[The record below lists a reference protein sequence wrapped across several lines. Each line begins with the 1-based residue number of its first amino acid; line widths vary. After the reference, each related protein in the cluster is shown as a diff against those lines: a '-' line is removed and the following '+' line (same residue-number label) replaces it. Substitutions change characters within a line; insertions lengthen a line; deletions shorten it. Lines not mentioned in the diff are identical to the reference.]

1 MTNTGMFFR
10 MLFSAVFRRRS
21 RAVMAVVA
29 SLVGAATLFCL
40 AMICLAVPQQMNE
53 EMRAYGANLIVT
65 PTESTNADGKAG
77 IDKAMVQHTTEMV
90 KAKGSAKYATY
101 RYENVR
107 VNASPYVMA
116 GVNAAQVKNLN
127 HHWVVDGS
135 WPTDGKGLAKVV
147 VTDGTAFALTS
158 EDGSY
163 MIDADEKAHFIY
175 VVTPSGYMAPCNG
188 GTPVFYKTLNE
199 NSHDFQLHRW
209 GTVGGKYAMMAAAD
223 TQPRGENAFHR
234 LETEAFPDLKQV
246 GFEYMSQNIPAF
258 AIFLG
263 DILWDNLEMF
273 PHIKQEIAKIQIPIY
288 PVIGNHD
295 HDKEVSDDDASAH
308 LYRHFFG
315 PTYYAFNAG
324 KDYYIVLDNILYK
337 GNKKYEVGLNDQQL
351 NWVKSYLQY
360 VPKGAHLFVC
370 MHAPAYFYNENYKLG
385 RVAELLDLFEGYKVD
400 ILSGHTHVQCN
411 TQIRNN
417 IREYNI
423 ASIGGAWWLWDGIYS
438 KDGTPIGYQV
448 FESGKNGI
456 ANYFKSLGHDRD
468 YQFRY
473 YPVGTVP
480 GHEDELCVKVWNW
493 DNRWKVEYYEDGK
506 LKGEMKQY
514 KGMDPDYDFFLQRK
528 AVTEGKDMKERGRQA
543 NKNAYFF
550 FSTKPSDKA
559 KKIKIVVTDANGKS
573 YEQSLEH

>member
-1 MTNTGMFFR
+1 M
-10 MLFSAVFRRRS
+10 
-21 RAVMAVVA
+21 
-29 SLVGAATLFCL
+29 
-40 AMICLAVPQQMNE
+40 
-53 EMRAYGANLIVT
+53 
-65 PTESTNADGKAG
+65 
-77 IDKAMVQHTTEMV
+77 
-90 KAKGSAKYATY
+90 
-101 RYENVR
+101 
-107 VNASPYVMA
+107 
-116 GVNAAQVKNLN
+116 
-127 HHWVVDGS
+127 
-135 WPTDGKGLAKVV
+135 
-147 VTDGTAFALTS
+147 
-158 EDGSY
+158 
-163 MIDADEKAHFIY
+163 
-175 VVTPSGYMAPCNG
+175 
-188 GTPVFYKTLNE
+188 
-199 NSHDFQLHRW
+199 
-209 GTVGGKYAMMAAAD
+209 
-223 TQPRGENAFHR
+223 
-234 LETEAFPDLKQV
+234 
-246 GFEYMSQNIPAF
+246 
-258 AIFLG
+258 
-263 DILWDNLEMF
+263 
-273 PHIKQEIAKIQIPIY
+273 
-288 PVIGNHD
+288 
-295 HDKEVSDDDASAH
+295 SDDDTSAH

-528 AVTEGKDMKERGRQA
+528 AVTEGKDMKELGRQA